1 MIDDNEDN
9 ENNIQDDLNNN
20 HDIKLNE
27 NRKKILPNINQGN
40 NNDSYNSNQLNQDN
54 DEYIQNQNNNGF
66 NQNGDFGDL
75 NNEMKQPGTNFYY
88 NQERN
93 VTEEIS
99 DKTMGHLNKCLENVG
114 KYFNV
119 ELHDLKL
126 KLKGSIIP
134 FNKSFYQSILINADL
149 YGPFWTFT
157 TIIFLIALIGNF
169 NSYIHE
175 ENKENYI
182 YDYTHV
188 PHAIFIIYGFGF
200 GAPLILWI
208 ISRFVFKIDIDLI
221 TIMCVYGYSYT
232 ILIPILLI
240 CIIPFKFIATL
251 ALLYFLIHSC
261 TFLFYNL
268 YLMIQEK
275 APKAKYIVLGLLGGV
290 QFLLFLLLKFYF
302 F

>member
-1 MIDDNEDN
+1 MIDDIEDN
-9 ENNIQDDLNNN
+9 ENNFQDDLNNN
-20 HDIKLNE
+20 HDIQLNE

-126 KLKGSIIP
+126 KLKGAIIP
-134 FNKSFYQSILINADL
+134 FNKSFYQSIEINSDL
-149 YGPFWTFT
+149 YGPFWILT

-169 NSYIHE
+169 SAYIHAE
-175 ENKENYI
+175 VKENFVYN
-182 YDYTHV
+182 YTYV

-208 ISRFVFKIDIDLI
+208 ISKFIFRIDIDLM
-221 TIMCVYGYSYT
+221 TNMCIYGYSYT
-232 ILIPILLI
+232 ILVPILIL
-240 CIIPFKFIATL
+240 CIIPLKLIDTL

-261 TFLFYNL
+261 TFLFFNM
-268 YLMIQEK
+268 YLIIEQK
-275 APKAKYIVLGLLGGV
+275 APKAKYFVLALIGGV
-290 QFLLFLLLKFYF
+290 QLALFFLLKFYF

>member
-1 MIDDNEDN
+1 MCIW
-9 ENNIQDDLNNN
+9 IFLYYF
-20 HDIKLNE
+20 
-27 NRKKILPNINQGN
+27 
-40 NNDSYNSNQLNQDN
+40 DSYNSNQLNQDN

-99 DKTMGHLNKCLENVG
+99 DKTMGHLNKCLENIG

-169 NSYIHE
+169 SSYIHAE
-175 ENKENYI
+175 DKENYI

-200 GAPLILWI
+200 GAPFVLWI
-208 ISRFVFKIDIDLI
+208 ISRFVFRIDIDLI